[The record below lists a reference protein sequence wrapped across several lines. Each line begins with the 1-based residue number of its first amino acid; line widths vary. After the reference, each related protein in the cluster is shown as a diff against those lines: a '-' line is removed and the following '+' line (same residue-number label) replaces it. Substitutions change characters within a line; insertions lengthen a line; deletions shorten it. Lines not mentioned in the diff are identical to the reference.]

1 MAWFRK
7 NWRNPIRSNSTKIRG
22 TLNSG
27 TPIPISLPYHS
38 HKNPLKYGNGM
49 GMIWEAYGKGVP
61 LLRVPGKIPNSNPSN
76 PMLCYTWRMGPNLVS
91 SYIVTPIYKPFFSAI
106 WKRSHNPRSWGL
118 TITMVKKPRIRPSWD
133 DPPSIFRGGSLGH
146 IITVLTNPNLP
157 SGPMVAH
164 HCPSHGHGTCRKG
177 ICDV

>member
-76 PMLCYTWRMGPNLVS
+76 PLLCYTWRMGPNLVS
-91 SYIVTPIYKPFFSAI
+91 SYIVTPIYKPWFFG
-106 WKRSHNPRSWGL
+106 HLEGVPQPQVLGTYNHHGL
-118 TITMVKKPRIRPSWD
+118 KTTYPSVM
-133 DPPSIFRGGSLGH
+133 G
-146 IITVLTNPNLP
+146 
-157 SGPMVAH
+157 
-164 HCPSHGHGTCRKG
+164 
-177 ICDV
+177 